1 MKRIVT
7 ILLFVVSLCAKG
19 QTASVPE
26 YVWET
31 DWMKSYLRFIRSY
44 HNPHGT
50 EPKDYEEWWFDYVD
64 DDSIPELVFYDNY
77 HAVSYTILTTY
88 NGKVNIW
95 ESWGHGV
102 QWKSGTGWIFND
114 DASQGHEWYR
124 YIHLQD
130 GIFTNALS
138 YEFID
143 RTDLGVRS
151 WTTFYGD
158 TVSRT
163 VGNIGGDCP
172 YYLHRKN
179 AYDKLE
185 EPAFVDDMP
194 LSGLGYIKIDVL
206 LDKAKKVKNS
216 RIDNN

>member
-7 ILLFVVSLCAKG
+7 ILLFVVVSLCAKG

-44 HNPHGT
+44 HNPHDT
-50 EPKDYEEWWFDYVD
+50 DLKDYEYFWFDSVD
-64 DDSIPELVFYDNY
+64 DDSIPEIVFFHESYDF
-77 HAVSYTILTTY
+77 STMLTTY
-88 NGKVNIW
+88 NGKVDMFG
-95 ESWGHGV
+95 SWYYNDV
-102 QWKSGTGWIFND
+102 QWKSGTGWIFFERD
-114 DASQGHEWYR
+114 FRGHEWHCY
-124 YIHLQD
+124 YHLQD
-130 GIFTNALS
+130 GIFTNVLS
-138 YEFID
+138 YESMDSPDI
-143 RTDLGVRS
+143 RS

-158 TVSRT
+158 IVCRT

-172 YYLHRKN
+172 YYLYRKK

-185 EPAFVDDMP
+185 KPAFVDDMP
-194 LSGLGYIKIDVL
+194 LSGLGYIKIDIF